1 MTAPNVPIVST
12 FPPPPPT
19 LSAVKFP
26 LGWLL
31 EHASPP
37 IQYRATIDVGRLGS
51 RVSPE
56 FQFLPYTFKPAV
68 ELALSQSSDGVWNGA
83 MLTAPSVRSEGFEGV
98 GTIHAVRRMLE
109 YGWDKDSPPIYQ
121 TRRILFRL
129 LAEDDDPQLLFEFAP
144 KPGAKTKPEEEM
156 RLMARQTLREAAGAA
171 LAQAGF
177 ESDPRLRGAAR
188 RTLDRMMG
196 FLKSPVG
203 AKPWI
208 RIGNRQVLSPDAFAP
223 SIYALQMFAHM
234 PLFRSEHY
242 EGMELL
248 YRWLTRPL
256 PRQEQMQVVGRKIVP
271 VPLLVMGDRLPHRN
285 AVEDDVPAALAW
297 IELMARMGFLRRN
310 ENWSKMYER
319 FVDDCGRD
327 GVWHPHKGLAMPR
340 SSNAW
345 VWSSYPLEPSHA
357 GDERWVDMTF
367 RIGLI
372 ARLSARP
379 IDLI

>member
-1 MTAPNVPIVST
+1 LTAPNIPIVST

-26 LGWLL
+26 LGWIL
-31 EHASPP
+31 EHASAP
-37 IQYRATIDVGRLGS
+37 IQYRASIDVARLGPV
-51 RVSPE
+51 VSPE
-56 FQFLPYTFKPAV
+56 FKYLPYAFKPAL
-68 ELALSQSSDGVWNGA
+68 ELALAQSADGVWNES
-83 MLTAPSVRSEGFEGV
+83 MLSAPSPRSEGFEGV
-98 GTIHAVRRMLE
+98 GTVHAVRRMLE
-109 YGWDKDSPPIYQ
+109 YGWDKDSPPVYQ
-121 TRRILFRL
+121 ARRILFRL
-129 LAEDDDPQLLFEFAP
+129 LAEDDDPALLFEFAP
-144 KPGAKTKPEEEM
+144 KLGAKTKPEEEL

-188 RTLDRMMG
+188 RTLDRMME

-223 SIYALQMFAHM
+223 SIYALQMLAHM

-256 PRQEQMQVVGRKIVP
+256 PRQEQMQVVGKKIVP

-310 ENWSKMYER
+310 DNWSKMYER

-345 VWSSYPLEPSHA
+345 VWSSYPLEPSRA
-357 GDERWVDMTF
+357 GDERWADMTF

-372 ARLSARP
+372 ARLSGRP

>member
-1 MTAPNVPIVST
+1 
-12 FPPPPPT
+12 
-19 LSAVKFP
+19 
-26 LGWLL
+26 LL
-31 EHASPP
+31 EHASAP
-37 IQYRATIDVGRLGS
+37 IQYRATIEVARLGA
-51 RVSPE
+51 RVPPE
-56 FQFLPYTFKPAV
+56 FCFLPYTFKPAV
-68 ELALSQSSDGVWNGA
+68 ELALRQAANGVWNDA
-83 MLTAPSVRSEGFEGV
+83 MLTAHSARSEGFDGV

-109 YGWDKDSPPIYQ
+109 YGWDKDSPPIFQ
-121 TRRILFRL
+121 ARRMLFRL

-156 RLMARQTLREAAGAA
+156 RLMFRQTLREAAGAA

-188 RTLDRMMG
+188 RTLNRMME
-196 FLKSPVG
+196 FLKSPIG

-223 SIYALQMFAHM
+223 SIYALQMLAHM

-297 IELMARMGFLRRN
+297 IELMARLGFLRRN

-340 SSNAW
+340 SSNPW
-345 VWSSYPLEPSHA
+345 VWSSYPLEPSRA
-357 GDERWVDMTF
+357 GDERWADMTF

-372 ARLSARP
+372 ARVSGRP
-379 IDLI
+379 IDLV

>member
-12 FPPPPPT
+12 FPAPPPT

-26 LGWLL
+26 IGWLL
-31 EHASPP
+31 EHASAP
-37 IQYRATIDVGRLGS
+37 IQYRAIIDVAKLGS

-56 FQFLPYTFKPAV
+56 FSYLPFTFKPAV
-68 ELALSQSSDGVWNGA
+68 ELAMAQSGDGVWNNA
-83 MLTAPSVRSEGFEGV
+83 MLTAPSARSEGFEGV
-98 GTIHAVRRMLE
+98 GTVHAVRRMLE
-109 YGWDKDSPPIYQ
+109 YGWDKDSPPVYQ
-121 TRRILFRL
+121 ARRVLFRL
-129 LAEDDDPQLLFEFAP
+129 LAEDDDPELLFEFAP
-144 KPGAKTKPEEEM
+144 NPNAKAKPEEEM
-156 RLMARQTLREAAGAA
+156 RLLARQTLREAAGAA

-188 RTLDRMMG
+188 RTLDRMME

-223 SIYALQMFAHM
+223 SIYALQMLAHM

-256 PRQEQMQVVGRKIVP
+256 PRQEQMQVVGKKIVP

-340 SSNAW
+340 SSNPW
-345 VWSSYPLEPSHA
+345 VWSSYPLEPSRA
-357 GDERWVDMTF
+357 GDERWADMTF

-372 ARLSARP
+372 ARLSGRP

>member
-1 MTAPNVPIVST
+1 
-12 FPPPPPT
+12 

-31 EHASPP
+31 EHASAP
-37 IQYRATIDVGRLGS
+37 IQYRATIDVARIGS
-51 RVSPE
+51 SVSPA
-56 FQFLPYTFKPAV
+56 FSFLPYTFKPAV
-68 ELALSQSSDGVWNGA
+68 ELALAQAGDGVWNEA
-83 MLTAPSVRSEGFEGV
+83 MLTAPPARSDGFEGV
-98 GTIHAVRRMLE
+98 GTVHAVRRMLE
-109 YGWDKDSPPIYQ
+109 YGWDKDSPPVYQ
-121 TRRILFRL
+121 ARRILFRL

-144 KPGAKTKPEEEM
+144 SPNAKTKPEEEM

-177 ESDPRLRGAAR
+177 EADPRLRGAAR
-188 RTLDRMMG
+188 RTLDRMIE

-223 SIYALQMFAHM
+223 SIYALQMLAHM

-256 PRQEQMQVVGRKIVP
+256 PRQEQMQVVGKKIVP

-340 SSNAW
+340 SSNPW
-345 VWSSYPLEPSHA
+345 VWSSYPLEPSRA
-357 GDERWVDMTF
+357 GDERWADMTF

-372 ARLSARP
+372 ARLSGRP

>member
-1 MTAPNVPIVST
+1 M
-12 FPPPPPT
+12 
-19 LSAVKFP
+19 
-26 LGWLL
+26 
-31 EHASPP
+31 
-37 IQYRATIDVGRLGS
+37 
-51 RVSPE
+51 
-56 FQFLPYTFKPAV
+56 PYTFKPAL
-68 ELALSQSSDGVWNGA
+68 ELALAQAGDGVWNQS
-83 MLTAPSVRSEGFEGV
+83 MLSAPSARSEGFDDV

-109 YGWDKDSPPIYQ
+109 YGWDKDSPPVYQ
-121 TRRILFRL
+121 ARRILFRL
-129 LAEDDDPQLLFEFAP
+129 LAEDDDPELMFEFAP
-144 KPGAKTKPEEEM
+144 NPNAKSKPEEEM

-177 ESDPRLRGAAR
+177 EADPRLRGAAR
-188 RTLDRMMG
+188 RTLDRMME

-223 SIYALQMFAHM
+223 SIYALQMLAHM

-256 PRQEQMQVVGRKIVP
+256 PRQEQMQVVGKKIVP

-285 AVEDDVPAALAW
+285 AVEDDVPAALGW

-340 SSNAW
+340 SSNSW
-345 VWSSYPLEPSHA
+345 VWSAYPLEPSRA
-357 GDERWVDMTF
+357 GDERWADMTF

-372 ARLSARP
+372 ARLSGRP

>member
-12 FPPPPPT
+12 FPAPPPT

-31 EHASPP
+31 QHASPP
-37 IQYRATIDVGRLGS
+37 IQYRATIDVAKLGS
-51 RVSPE
+51 RLSPE
-56 FQFLPYTFKPAV
+56 FSYLPYTFKPAL
-68 ELALSQSSDGVWNGA
+68 ELALAQSGDGVWNGS
-83 MLTAPSVRSEGFEGV
+83 MLTAPSPRSEGFDDV
-98 GTIHAVRRMLE
+98 GTVHAVRRMLE

-121 TRRILFRL
+121 ARRILFRL
-129 LAEDDDPQLLFEFAP
+129 LAEDDDPELLFEFAP
-144 KPGAKTKPEEEM
+144 NPNAKTKPEEEM
-156 RLMARQTLREAAGAA
+156 LLMARQTLREAAGAA

-177 ESDPRLRGAAR
+177 EADPRLRGAAR
-188 RTLDRMMG
+188 RTLDRMME

-223 SIYALQMFAHM
+223 SIYALQMLAHM

-256 PRQEQMQVVGRKIVP
+256 PRQEQMQVVGKKIVP

-285 AVEDDVPAALAW
+285 AVEDDVPAALGW

-340 SSNAW
+340 SSNPW
-345 VWSSYPLEPSHA
+345 VWSAYPLEPSRA
-357 GDERWVDMTF
+357 GDERWADMTF

-372 ARLSARP
+372 ARLSGRP

>member
-1 MTAPNVPIVST
+1 LTAPNVPIVST
-12 FPPPPPT
+12 FPAPPPP

-31 EHASPP
+31 QHASPP
-37 IQYRATIDVGRLGS
+37 IQYRATIDVAKLGS
-51 RVSPE
+51 RLSPE
-56 FQFLPYTFKPAV
+56 FSYLPYTFKPAL
-68 ELALSQSSDGVWNGA
+68 ELALAQSGDGVWNGS
-83 MLTAPSVRSEGFEGV
+83 MLTAPSARSEGFDDV
-98 GTIHAVRRMLE
+98 GTVHAVRRMLE
-109 YGWDKDSPPIYQ
+109 YGWDKDSPPVYQ
-121 TRRILFRL
+121 ARRILFRL
-129 LAEDDDPQLLFEFAP
+129 LAEDDDPELLFEFAP
-144 KPGAKTKPEEEM
+144 NPNAKTKPEEEM

-188 RTLDRMMG
+188 RTLDRMME

-223 SIYALQMFAHM
+223 SIYALQMLAHM

-256 PRQEQMQVVGRKIVP
+256 PRQEQMQVVGKKIVP

-285 AVEDDVPAALAW
+285 AVEDDVPAALGW

-340 SSNAW
+340 SSNPW
-345 VWSSYPLEPSHA
+345 VWSAYPLEPSRA
-357 GDERWVDMTF
+357 GDERWADMTF

-372 ARLSARP
+372 ARLSGRP